1 MVRMGLVTNK
11 QENIFLNSLINNSIE
26 FIIKY
31 KKKILIILG
40 IILAPF
46 MFILSMVTLYMFLS
60 LFIENNNIVFCVQLF
75 IVLSWAILI
84 AEWLTPKIY
93 NDK

>member
-1 MVRMGLVTNK
+1 MTNK

-46 MFILSMVTLYMFLS
+46 MFILSMGTLYMFLS
-60 LFIENNNIVFCVQLF
+60 LFIENNEIAFFVQLF
-75 IVLSWAILI
+75 IVGSWAISI
-84 AEWLTPKIY
+84 GVWLTHKI
-93 NDK
+93 